1 MVGNSGC
8 KGQKMKKILGY
19 VAVVLLVAA
28 GYVGWTWYKF
38 AAVTTIDPK
47 GGIYASDDLELWI
60 DLNLMMPGPARRWA
74 CAKLRERER
83 EALGGQN
90 SRTPYGCDEGFD
102 PNAKVDRVASLI
114 EAQLGNTEYLAKR
127 KNATTTQ
134 IDEAK
139 ACVRA
144 KLTAGITEDLRKQL
158 TAEIPEGDS
167 IIVLS
172 QMASKADEECLA
184 AAGL

>member
-1 MVGNSGC
+1 
-8 KGQKMKKILGY
+8 MKKILGY
-19 VAVVLLVAA
+19 IAMVVLAAA
-28 GYVGWTWYKF
+28 GYVGWTWYSF
-38 AAVTTIDPK
+38 AAVTPIDPQR
-47 GGIYASDDLELWI
+47 GIYGTDGLELWI
-60 DLNLMMPGPARRWA
+60 DLNAMMPGPARRWG
-74 CAKLRERER
+74 CETLRARER

-90 SRTPYGCDEGFD
+90 SLPPYGCQEGFD
-102 PNAKVDRVASLI
+102 PNAKVDRVASMI

-127 KNATTTQ
+127 QNATATQ
-134 IDEAK
+134 IEEAK
-139 ACVRA
+139 TCVRA

-167 IIVLS
+167 IITLS